1 MKAYRLL
8 IEAARTQESQL
19 VACAAFDA
27 AWSEIESQY
36 PPCGP
41 EREAARHR
49 LASGMLP
56 FLNDEMLDPLWLKNI
71 ALQNMHSGA

>member
-8 IEAARTQESQL
+8 IETARTQEAQL

-36 PPCGP
+36 PTSGA
-41 EREAARHR
+41 EWEEARRR
-49 LASGMLP
+49 LALAMLP
-56 FLNDEMLDPLWLKNI
+56 VINDEPLNPLLLKSL
-71 ALQNMHSGA
+71 ALKAMQPP